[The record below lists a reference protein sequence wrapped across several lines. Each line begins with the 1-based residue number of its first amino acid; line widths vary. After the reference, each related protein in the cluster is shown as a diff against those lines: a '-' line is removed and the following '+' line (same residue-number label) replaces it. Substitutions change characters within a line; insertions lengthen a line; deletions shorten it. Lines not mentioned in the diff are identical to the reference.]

1 MTRVYIDWIA
11 HGIIDSIVDAFFPVL
26 GVIEREVEHLDSSI
40 LQPSSDEAPKSDTG
54 PQFTTEK
61 TLTNII
67 EVDENDKE
75 RMSENDVGRPHHF
88 TPSSHLRFLI
98 LPKGSIFSLTQM
110 HDFLKRRLVPNRR
123 TQANHNDVV
132 NILSST
138 SRTLVRMAAMRR
150 NVTSLGRLLG
160 TKGEVV
166 AQMKKRHP
174 STLETPADF
183 NEGEFAVHM
192 GDIQGMSLC
201 ILTPDDFRAVQ

>member
-11 HGIIDSIVDAFFPVL
+11 HGIIDSIIDAFFPVL

-88 TPSSHLRFLI
+88 TPSSHLNRPVLCPKFEPTTSTTTSRFEPTLVLI
-98 LPKGSIFSLTQM
+98 LY
-110 HDFLKRRLVPNRR
+110 RY
-123 TQANHNDVV
+123 
-132 NILSST
+132 
-138 SRTLVRMAAMRR
+138 
-150 NVTSLGRLLG
+150 LLWF
-160 TKGEVV
+160 
-166 AQMKKRHP
+166 Q
-174 STLETPADF
+174 
-183 NEGEFAVHM
+183 
-192 GDIQGMSLC
+192 LC
-201 ILTPDDFRAVQ
+201 R